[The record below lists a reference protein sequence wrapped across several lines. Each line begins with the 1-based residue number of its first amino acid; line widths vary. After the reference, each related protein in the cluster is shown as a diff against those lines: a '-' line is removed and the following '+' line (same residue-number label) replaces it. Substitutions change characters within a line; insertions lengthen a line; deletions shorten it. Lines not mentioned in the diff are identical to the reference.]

1 MILQKLCEYYDCID
15 ADPTQTIAQEGFAPQ
30 KISFAIVINED
41 GTLHEIQDVRDVSG
55 KKPVPLMMRLPFE
68 KRTSGVKAMFLWDKA
83 EYLLGYVPQDIA
95 NTPDGETDTARKKRQ
110 KKIDRI
116 TSCHSATGELHLAF
130 ENQVEDKSYQS
141 LCKFLQKWQP
151 DDLTEAQRNLLNEVA
166 TGFGVFRIRGQTQF
180 LHDSS
185 ELRKL
190 WVKTSS
196 QTDDNDFN
204 GVCLISGEDD
214 TLARLHPVVK
224 GVRDAQTSGAS
235 IVSFNDDAF
244 TSYGK
249 KQSFNAPVSENA
261 AFKYATALNRLLQK
275 DSGRKLQIGDTTC
288 VFWADKPAVVEDLFA
303 FGLDTE
309 SQFEDEGQTAKIEKM
324 LMRARD
330 GNADYPDAGIGFQVL
345 GLSPNASR
353 LSIRFW
359 ISDTAETLI
368 DRIARHQQR
377 LEIAKGPN
385 DKWDLIP
392 LWLVLAQTA
401 RESKEIQPLL
411 GGALLRS
418 VLTDSRYP
426 ESLLAAVIR
435 RVRAEQDIRHVKAA
449 TIKAILI
456 RNYQK
461 EISIVLDPQRSES
474 SYHLGRLFACLERAQ
489 EDAAKPGK
497 LNATIK
503 DRYFGAA
510 SSTPASV
517 FPRLIRLN
525 QHHVA
530 KLGKQD
536 IGIKVFTENRLQ
548 EIMGRLD
555 GFPSHLKLED
565 QGLFAIGYYHQRQDF
580 FTKKEKP
587 ENEDG

>member
-1 MILQKLCEYYDCID
+1 MILQKLCEYYDRID

-30 KISFAIVINED
+30 KISFAVVINED
-41 GTLHEIQDVRDVSG
+41 GTLHEIQDVRDTSG
-55 KKPVPLMMRLPFE
+55 KKPVPQIMRLPFE
-68 KRTSGVKAMFLWDKA
+68 KRTSGVKSMFLWDKA
-83 EYLLGYVPQDIA
+83 EYLLGYVPPEIA
-95 NTPDGETDTARKKRQ
+95 DAPEDETDAARKTRERKVQ
-110 KKIDRI
+110 RI
-116 TSCHSATGELHLAF
+116 AACHTATRELHEAF
-130 ENQVEDKSYQS
+130 ESKTEEAGFKT
-141 LCKFLQKWQP
+141 LCKFLKQWQAS
-151 DDLTEAQRNLLNEVA
+151 DLTEPQRTILTEIG
-166 TGFGVFRIRGQTQF
+166 TGFGVFRIQGKKQF
-180 LHDSS
+180 IHDNP

-190 WVKTSS
+190 WVKSINQNS
-196 QTDDNDFN
+196 DEEVC
-204 GVCLISGEDD
+204 GICLISGEDN

-288 VFWADKPAVVEDLFA
+288 VFWADKPAIIEDLFA

-309 SQFEDEGQTAKIEKM
+309 SQFEDEGRTAEIEKM

-330 GNADYPDAGIGFQVL
+330 GNADYPDAGVGFQVL

-359 ISDTAETLI
+359 ISDTAATLI
-368 DRIARHQQR
+368 DRLARHQQR
-377 LEIAKGPN
+377 LEIIKGPK

-392 LWLVLAQTA
+392 LWLVLVQTA

-435 RVRAEQDIRHVKAA
+435 RVRAEQDIGHVKAA

-461 EISIVLDPQRSES
+461 EISVMLDTQRSEN

-489 EDAAKPGK
+489 EDALPG

-510 SSTPASV
+510 SSTPLTV
-517 FPRLIRLN
+517 FPRLIRLS
-525 QHHVA
+525 QHHVG
-530 KLGKQD
+530 KLEGGK
-536 IGIKVFTENRLQ
+536 KVVAEKRLQ
-548 EIMGRLD
+548 EIIGRLD

-587 ENEDG
+587 KSEDN